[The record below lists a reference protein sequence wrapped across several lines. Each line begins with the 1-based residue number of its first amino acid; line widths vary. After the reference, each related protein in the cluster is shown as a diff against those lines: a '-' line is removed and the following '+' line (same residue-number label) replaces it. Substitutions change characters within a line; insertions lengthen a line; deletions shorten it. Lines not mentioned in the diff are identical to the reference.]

1 MFSESQCN
9 GDDATMVLR
18 SADGERQLHAR
29 IRAMAVGSALWA
41 VPELPG
47 NSASNDCTAQRAVRS
62 GAAVVVL
69 ATLPY
74 NACHLMRL
82 LLVSR
87 LPLQPACEDRQPTSV
102 TNQAM
107 QL

>member
-18 SADGERQLHAR
+18 SADDERQLHAR

-47 NSASNDCTAQRAVRS
+47 NSASNDCTARRGAERS
-62 GAAVVVL
+62 GGGSACHA
-69 ATLPY
+69 Y

-87 LPLQPACEDRQPTSV
+87 LPLQPACEDQRD
-102 TNQAM
+102 
-107 QL
+107 